1 MSGLGYQDDVT
12 EATDERDQVGLGG
25 LPSEGEMVLLCLDF
39 LRDLRRSYKVED
51 LALAEG
57 IDADQL
63 STAIYSLSR
72 VFIRPS
78 QLSFYEPDGNDAWMD
93 RNKANTITPRCFP
106 SAPTN
111 NLKIPDMNVINS
123 EILYPRN
130 PNVADDSSDE
140 GTNDEDIEDWYE
152 YDDGHESNLHRFY
165 TLNGLASGSSLKGPL
180 TLSEITA
187 AGLAGLGARS
197 RLDAEREMIKSPL
210 FEQFVAAVEAK
221 GFFRDPDTEQPR
233 KDPNEEIERR
243 LKAAEIYNERFRK
256 VVAKFRSKLATK
268 ALQQDGQLSP
278 SFLGG
283 SVTGNL
289 LVLSA
294 VDRHQKRRERRIQL
308 ARVKWSS
315 GNHSQLLPIAKISTT
330 LQPQE
335 TPSYT
340 YPPDQPTPD
349 LVSTDKGLS
358 VVTALTKKLAP
369 QSPTTRTLKGHH
381 PSDLEEAERLKA
393 QGNAAM
399 LEKDYQGAADA
410 YTAALKLSP
419 AGPQSHVYFSNRAA
433 ALLSMKK
440 FDEAILDSERS
451 LALKPDYGKA
461 HARLGLAHFLL
472 GNYRQAMEAYT
483 VSLKYEPDNNS
494 SQSYLA
500 KASKRMAKQEGDD
513 EATSFSV
520 VSEWDKSEGGKSYG
534 STLNQR
540 SDRKQFFD
548 HKEAEHFK
556 AKGNSYMANRDYK
569 SALEAYSAALQLCS
583 DGDQS
588 HVYFSNR
595 AAALCYLE
603 RYEEAEHD
611 AEQSLAL
618 NPTYGKAH
626 ARLGLSQFFM
636 GDYAGA
642 VAAYTRALQFD
653 PDNAASKS
661 YLQKAKARFDR
672 ASSSVTEDT
681 TNISIL
687 DAVFPEQT
695 QRRKESSTSSR
706 KVSTPSKHKVSSS
719 RKDNPAVTNE
729 EMPTSSFAGR
739 DEDESIR
746 MRDPRLSGSG

>member
-1 MSGLGYQDDVT
+1 MSRLGYPDDAT
-12 EATDERDQVGLGG
+12 EVTDERDQVGLGG
-25 LPSEGEMVLLCLDF
+25 LPSEGQMVLLCLDF

-78 QLSFYEPDGNDAWMD
+78 QLNFSEPDGNDAWMD
-93 RNKANTITPRCFP
+93 RNKANSLTPKCFP

-111 NLKIPDMNVINS
+111 CLNVPDLTVLNS

-130 PNVADDSSDE
+130 PNVTDDTSDDD
-140 GTNDEDIEDWYE
+140 TNDEVNEDWYE

-210 FEQFVAAVEAK
+210 FEQFVGAVEAK

-243 LKAAEIYNERFRK
+243 LKATEIYNERFRK
-256 VVAKFRSKLATK
+256 VVAKFRSKLAAK
-268 ALQQDGQLSP
+268 ALQQDGQLTP
-278 SFLGG
+278 TFLGG

-308 ARVKWSS
+308 ARVKRSS
-315 GNHSQLLPIAKISTT
+315 TNHLQMLNTADVSAT
-330 LQPQE
+330 LQPQQ

-340 YPPDQPTPD
+340 YPPKEQTPD
-349 LVSTDKGLS
+349 LASPDKSLS
-358 VVTALTKKLAP
+358 VVTSLTKKLAP

-393 QGNAAM
+393 LGNTSM
-399 LEKDYQGAADA
+399 LEKDYQGATDA

-440 FDEAILDSERS
+440 FNDAILDSERS
-451 LALKPDYGKA
+451 LSLKPDYGKA

-483 VSLKYEPDNNS
+483 VSLKYEPDNIS

-500 KASKRMAKQEGDD
+500 KAAKRLAKQECD
-513 EATSFSV
+513 EEETSFSV

-534 STLNQR
+534 TTINQH
-540 SDRKQFFD
+540 SDRKQYFD
-548 HKEAEHFK
+548 QKEAERFK
-556 AKGNSYMANRDYK
+556 TKGNSYMLNRDYK

-583 DGDQS
+583 DGEYS

-611 AEQSLAL
+611 AEQAIAL
-618 NPTYGKAH
+618 DPTYGKAH

-642 VAAYTRALQFD
+642 IAAYSRALQFD
-653 PDNAASKS
+653 PDNPASKS

-672 ASSSVTEDT
+672 VTSSVTEDAT
-681 TNISIL
+681 SSSVL
-687 DAVFPEQT
+687 DAVSPERT
-695 QRRKESSTSSR
+695 QRRKESSTTSR
-706 KVSTPSKHKVSSS
+706 KVSSQSK
-719 RKDNPAVTNE
+719 
-729 EMPTSSFAGR
+729 
-739 DEDESIR
+739 
-746 MRDPRLSGSG
+746 